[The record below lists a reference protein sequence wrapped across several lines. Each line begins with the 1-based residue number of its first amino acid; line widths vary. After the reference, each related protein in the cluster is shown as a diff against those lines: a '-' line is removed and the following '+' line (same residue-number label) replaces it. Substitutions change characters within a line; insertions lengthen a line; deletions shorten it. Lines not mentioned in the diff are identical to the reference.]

1 MKNFGKPNNNR
12 HLMLFDP
19 VILQPASIFISIKK
33 TSYGFLIRFGLKKK
47 EIWNF
52 LLVKF
57 LQKSVEDAHG
67 DPLVIFGRISFRFE
81 MCLQEVRVK
90 KVKRKVCFK
99 KKTAVCT
106 FISLYFQIWTFVQ
119 LLPTLSGEI
128 SNGTFSNKSALKSA

>member
-90 KVKRKVCFK
+90 KSQK
-99 KKTAVCT
+99 KSLFQEKNCPLY
-106 FISLYFQIWTFVQ
+106 FISLYFQ
-119 LLPTLSGEI
+119 SGHLMKSLN
-128 SNGTFSNKSALKSA
+128 SNDFW